1 MMSMST
7 PPRQRWLEDYAVGEI
22 FEFGDHLVTEQ
33 EIVEFARR
41 YDPQPF
47 HVDPEAARSSLFGG
61 LVASGWMTA
70 AVLMRLLCLHF
81 ISGCSALGSPG
92 VDQLRWL
99 LPVRP
104 NDRLRARVT
113 ILEVR
118 RSSSKPDRGVLL
130 LRQEALNQDGQ
141 TVMSLE
147 GRSMHRC
154 RP

>member
-1 MMSMST
+1 MMAI
-7 PPRQRWLEDYAVGEI
+7 PLKQRWFEDYAQGEI
-22 FEFGDHLVTEQ
+22 FEFGDHLISEA
-33 EIVEFARR
+33 EIIEFAQR

-47 HVDPEAARSSLFGG
+47 HVDPEAARHSLFGG
-61 LVASGWMTA
+61 LVASGWMTV
-70 AVLMRLLCLHF
+70 AVVMRMLCEHF
-81 ISGCSALGSPG
+81 ISSTSALGSPG

-104 NDRLRARVT
+104 KDRLRVRVT
-113 ILEVR
+113 ILDVR
-118 RSSSKPDRGVLL
+118 RSSSKPDRGVVV